1 MRSFRFSESP
11 RWMVWLLGYFLSA
24 ALEDHHL
31 KSVARL
37 SPFVK
42 HELLQSLLLTSS
54 SIHSL
59 PFILDLPLSKS
70 ASHCVRFL
78 AYWITSNGGVS
89 VKQGYRLIIVDKAG
103 VLVSEFQL
111 TENALAQPEAFV
123 AALKQSID
131 DIEEEEP

>member
-1 MRSFRFSESP
+1 LREHRRSISPHPIPVLRARRAPGRSFP
-11 RWMVWLLGYFLSA
+11 
-24 ALEDHHL
+24 
-31 KSVARL
+31 
-37 SPFVK
+37 
-42 HELLQSLLLTSS
+42 
-54 SIHSL
+54 
-59 PFILDLPLSKS
+59 ILDLPLSKS
-70 ASHCVRFL
+70 ACHCGSVV
-78 AYWITSNGGVS
+78 AYWITSNKGMS